1 MSSLLSSLLL
11 QIHSSVRTPELDR
24 YAELQHIQ
32 RSSSQVFV
40 KYINWAIV
48 KVFHSSA
55 MEILDMKLPMQCLCW
70 CWCKRRFGTEHRLQH
85 SATLSCNY
93 VMTTIVFTQLRIFL
107 FRGGSVRLSSGV
119 GALHQHRLNPCGESR
134 YFQFTSCSV
143 FFLSVFST
151 QFSCFAEQ
159 VIQTV
164 GAVDEDQP
172 PVGQRFFFK
181 SSKELRNRNFTVR
194 DYGSKSKSSGY

>member
-48 KVFHSSA
+48 KDFHSSA
-55 MEILDMKLPMQCLCW
+55 MEILDMKLPVQCLCW
-70 CWCKRRFGTEHRLQH
+70 CWCKSRFGTEHRLQH

-93 VMTTIVFTQLRIFL
+93 VMTAIVFTQLRIFP
-107 FRGGSVRLSSGV
+107 FREVVIQSRC
-119 GALHQHRLNPCGESR
+119 ALHQHRLNPCGESR

-151 QFSCFAEQ
+151 
-159 VIQTV
+159 
-164 GAVDEDQP
+164 
-172 PVGQRFFFK
+172 
-181 SSKELRNRNFTVR
+181 
-194 DYGSKSKSSGY
+194 